1 MKPTNPMAQL
11 EQWKKNN
18 EQGKINQF
26 VNEMNQT
33 KIGLVKGNKLNIEP
47 VKNAIKNCERNCET
61 AKRSKT
67 QRTLDNTGF
76 IKGNCETGCE
86 FAKAQNDS
94 VKNANQSKI
103 GSVKSAVKL
112 KFEKN
117 QSANLHSVENTQGN
131 EHRETK
137 NKYQGKLSFTP
148 LAFEYAQLSR
158 QFKLILDSNQRCLE
172 VYPDDFHHKLKMRG
186 ECVDLVGRLKGG
198 GKLFNDLAKSANLN
212 AEQTALLK
220 SFNQLNGYLIFKFS
234 EVAKQIDELNLE
246 RGTLEF
252 IAG

>member
-47 VKNAIKNCERNCET
+47 VKSAIKNCERNCET

-86 FAKAQNDS
+86 FAKAQKAD
-94 VKNANQSKI
+94 
-103 GSVKSAVKL
+103 
-112 KFEKN
+112 
-117 QSANLHSVENTQGN
+117 LHSAQKTQQEAQG
-131 EHRETK
+131 REK
-137 NKYQGKLSFTP
+137 RKYQGKLFINP
-148 LAFEYAQLSR
+148 LVAEYSQLTR
-158 QFKLILDSNQRCLE
+158 QFKLIHDSNRKCLE

-186 ECVDLVGRLKGG
+186 ECVDLVDRLKGG

-220 SFNQLNGYLIFKFS
+220 SFNQVNGYLIYKFS
-234 EVAKQIDELNLE
+234 EVMAQIELLQIE
-246 RGTLEF
+246 YIELQKK
-252 IAG
+252 

>member
-11 EQWKKNN
+11 QQWKDNRAPVN
-18 EQGKINQF
+18 GKHVQ
-26 VNEMNQT
+26 
-33 KIGLVKGNKLNIEP
+33 
-47 VKNAIKNCERNCET
+47 NCERNCET

-67 QRTLDNTGF
+67 QLTLDDTGF
-76 IKGNCETGCE
+76 IKRNCETGCE
-86 FAKAQNDS
+86 FAKLQNDS
-94 VKNANQSKI
+94 VKNANQTNF
-103 GSVKSAVKL
+103 GLVK
-112 KFEKN
+112 
-117 QSANLHSVENTQGN
+117 NTQGN

-137 NKYQGKLSFTP
+137 NKYQGKLSFNP

-158 QFKLILDSNQRCLE
+158 QFKLIHDSNRKCLE

-186 ECVDLVGRLKGG
+186 ECVDLVERLKGG
-198 GKLFNDLAKSANLN
+198 GKLLNDLAKGTNLN

-246 RGTLEF
+246 HVESIKLQGGSNE
-252 IAG
+252 